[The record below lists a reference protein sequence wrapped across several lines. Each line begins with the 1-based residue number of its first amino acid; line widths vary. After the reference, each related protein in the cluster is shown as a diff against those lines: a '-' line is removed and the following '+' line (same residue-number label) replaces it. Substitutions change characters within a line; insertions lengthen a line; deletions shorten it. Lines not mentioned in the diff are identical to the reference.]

1 MQPKYRNRAR
11 PYYMDTLGFVQ
22 EIEIEDFYKD
32 VETKFD
38 TSGYLRDKNRLLSI
52 GKNKKAIDMMKD
64 ELAWKI
70 MTEG

>member
-1 MQPKYRNRAR
+1 MQPKYSNRAR

-38 TSGYLRDKNRLLSI
+38 TSGYLKDKNRLLSI